1 MKALRVLLYNGES
14 KYFTSGSVKLYD
26 INAFIIEDS
35 EHRVLFVAPWSSI
48 LYAEVVNIP
57 ENSEVEACTLRR

>member
-14 KYFTSGSVKLYD
+14 RYFINGSVKLYD
-26 INAFIIEDS
+26 VNLFIIEDS

-48 LYAEVVNIP
+48 RHAEVVDIP
-57 ENSEVEACTLRR
+57 EDSEVGV